1 MTRFMQ
7 LIENNSDLKAFCAQK
22 LPSFITVDTE
32 FMREKTYYPQLCLIQ
47 VGGEGIE
54 PVAIDPLAKG
64 LDLSPLLKIFADK
77 KILKVF
83 HAPKQDL
90 EIFYQ
95 LMDGKL
101 PAPIFDTQVAASV
114 LGYGDQ
120 IGYNTLVQQIC
131 KEEIDKSRQF
141 TNWALRPLS
150 EAQLKYAIGDV
161 TYLITVYIK
170 LSADLKKQKR
180 LDWIEEEMKIL
191 SNPKTYKNDPEEA
204 WKRIKI
210 RSGKRLDYIVLKALA
225 AWREQFAQDKDIPKT
240 RILIDEVLAQLAMIH
255 PTKPDQLT
263 RIRSLPDHYK
273 SGHHC
278 TNLLKVI
285 KTAVDTAETAE
296 IDLPMKKPRAATD
309 ISAVLDMLKLLLK
322 LNAHEHG
329 LAAKMIANASD
340 LEQLAMDNTEDLPL
354 LQGWRYKVFGQDA
367 ENLLKGKLMIGLKK
381 GKIIKNLT

>member
-1 MTRFMQ
+1 MQ
-7 LIENNSDLKAFCAQK
+7 LIENNDDLKAFCAQEF
-22 LPSFITVDTE
+22 PAFITVDTE
-32 FMREKTYYPQLCLIQ
+32 FMREKTYYPQLCLVQ
-47 VGGEGIE
+47 VAGEGIT

-64 LDLSPLLKIFADK
+64 LDLAPLLKILADK
-77 KILKVF
+77 NILKVF

-101 PAPIFDTQVAASV
+101 PTPIFDTQVAASV

-131 KEEIDKSRQF
+131 AEEIDKSRQF

-150 EAQLKYAIGDV
+150 EAQIKYAIGDV
-161 TYLITVYIK
+161 TYLITLYIK

-191 SNPKTYKNDPEEA
+191 SDPKTYKNDPQEA

-210 RSGKRLDYIVLKALA
+210 RSGKRLDYIALKAVA

-240 RILIDEVLAQLAMIH
+240 RIMRDEVIAQLAMIR
-255 PTKPDQLT
+255 PTELSQLT

-273 SGHHC
+273 TGHHAAG
-278 TNLLKVI
+278 LLKVI
-285 KTAVDTAETAE
+285 KQAIDTADTVE
-296 IDLPMKKPRAATD
+296 IDLPLKNPRPAMD
-309 ISAVLDMLKLLLK
+309 ISAILDMLKLLLK

-329 LAAKMIANASD
+329 LAAKMIANSDD
-340 LEQLAMDNTEDLPL
+340 LEQFALGNTEDLAL
-354 LQGWRYKVFGQDA
+354 LKGWRYKVFGQDA
-367 ENLLKGKLMIGLKK
+367 ENLLQGKLMIGLQK